1 MNILVCGGAG
11 YIGSH
16 MLKTLA
22 EHGHSVV
29 TFDNLSTG
37 HKEAV
42 RHGSFVR
49 GDLLDRPALKV
60 LFSKNAFDAVMHFS
74 ALSIVSDSVAQPEL
88 YHENNVTGT
97 LNLLSEMLLSGVR
110 RFIFSS
116 SAAVY
121 GAPKAKVL
129 DESHPVNPV
138 NPYGETK
145 LAVERA
151 LAKLHSETGLDSLS
165 LRYFNAAGA
174 HPEGEIGES
183 HNPETHLIPV
193 VLKSVLEGRPVKIF
207 GDDYD
212 TEDGTC
218 VRDYIHVMD
227 LCSAH
232 LLGLEYLQRQGGAHV
247 MNLGNGQG
255 FSVLEVIRAAER
267 VTGREIPW
275 EIAPPRPGDPARLV
289 ASSELARRRLGW
301 SPHYTQIETIIETAW
316 KWHRNQ
322 AY

>member
-16 MLKTLA
+16 MVKMLA
-22 EHGHSVV
+22 EHGHGVV

-37 HKEAV
+37 HRQAV
-42 RHGSFVR
+42 RDGSFVQ
-49 GDLLDRPALKV
+49 GDLLDSPALRT
-60 LFSKNAFDAVMHFS
+60 LFSENAFDAVMHFS
-74 ALSIVSDSVAQPEL
+74 ALSIVSDSMAQPEL
-88 YHENNVTGT
+88 YYENNVTGT
-97 LNLLSEMLLSGVR
+97 LNLLSEMRRAGVNG
-110 RFIFSS
+110 FIFSS
-116 SAAVY
+116 SASVY
-121 GAPKAKVL
+121 GVPQARVI

-138 NPYGETK
+138 SPYGETK

-151 LAKLHSETGLDSLS
+151 LADLSAKAGLNSLS

-174 HPEGEIGES
+174 HPDGRIGES

-193 VLKSVLEGRPVKIF
+193 VLKSALEQRPVKVF

-212 TEDGTC
+212 TDDGTC

-232 LLGLEYLQRQGGAHV
+232 LLGLQYLQSQAGAFV

-255 FSVLEVIRAAER
+255 FSVRQVIRAAER

-275 EIAPPRPGDPARLV
+275 EIAPRRPGDPDRLV
-289 ASSELARRRLGW
+289 AGSELAGRSLGW
-301 SPHYTQIETIIETAW
+301 TPHYARMETILETAW
-316 KWHRNQ
+316 KWHKNQ

>member
-1 MNILVCGGAG
+1 LNILVCGGAG

-16 MLKTLA
+16 MLKMLA
-22 EHGHSVV
+22 EHGHGLV

-37 HKEAV
+37 HREAV
-42 RHGSFVR
+42 QHGSFVQ
-49 GDLLDRPALKV
+49 GDLLDRPVLKT
-60 LFSKNAFDAVMHFS
+60 LFSRHAFDAVMHFS
-74 ALSIVSDSVAQPEL
+74 ALSIVSDSMARPEL
-88 YHENNVTGT
+88 YRENNVIGT
-97 LNLLSEMLLSGVR
+97 LNLLSEMQQAGVN

-121 GAPKAKVL
+121 GAPKAMVL
-129 DESHPVNPV
+129 DESHPTEPV

-151 LAKLHSETGLDSLS
+151 LADLSAKTGFGSLS

-174 HPEGEIGES
+174 HPDGRIGES
-183 HNPETHLIPV
+183 HNPETHLVPV
-193 VLKSVLEGRPVKIF
+193 VLKSALTGRPVKVF

-218 VRDYIHVMD
+218 VRDYVHVMD

-232 LLGLEYLQRQGGAHV
+232 LLGLEYLQRNSGAFV

-255 FSVLEVIRAAER
+255 FSVRRVIQAAER
-267 VTGREIPW
+267 VVGRKIPW
-275 EIAPPRPGDPARLV
+275 EIAPRRPGDADRLV
-289 ASSELARRRLGW
+289 AGSALAGRSLGW
-301 SPHYTQIETIIETAW
+301 IPRYTRIETIIETAW
-316 KWHRNQ
+316 KWHKHQ